1 MRKFL
6 ISSSST
12 TSRLAVSRRTT
23 LSRRWLSSSPA
34 DSTVI
39 DRELQ
44 STYEGMIPRLLTL
57 QKLLDVKGR
66 SDFFKLHKQGVV
78 SQESPLSAMAIFADL
93 QNPLLT
99 KYQFDAEDFMVG
111 AKEAF
116 KQVHMTIASA
126 DFFNYSNGFDKDMN
140 T

>member
-1 MRKFL
+1 MV
-6 ISSSST
+6 
-12 TSRLAVSRRTT
+12 ASRRS
-23 LSRRWLSSSPA
+23 LFRRCLSSSAP
-34 DSTVI
+34 DTSVI

-44 STYEGMIPRLLTL
+44 SSYQGIFPRLLTL
-57 QKLLDVKGR
+57 QKLMDVKGR

-78 SQESPLSAMAIFADL
+78 SQESPLTAMTIYADL

-99 KYQFDAEDFMVG
+99 KYQFDAQDFMVG

-126 DFFNYSNGFDKDMN
+126 DFFNYSNGFGKIFPPSDPLPL
-140 T
+140 TSPS